1 MIRPTPSI
9 QDEMLNQYRE
19 VTSANMRS
27 SKKPEIR
34 FYDFIFLRE
43 KNDNSAFFSLLSN
56 SPQWAG
62 IAKKSSSDA
71 FFVTDE
77 ATLNILQSQTLPAES
92 GIKDKT
98 YFDFLKE
105 SGFKFVTLDEL
116 IEKLP
121 RDNAKWKNLY
131 DKIDMLID
139 KGILHLASL
148 RDLAKPIV
156 IMGFKGDHSETVTIQ
171 KEPDIIVDEKLA
183 IGFTHPNDILP
194 KYKIQGIFNGVYI
207 PSSDEFGV
215 GRILIVQT
223 KDAQEKGVFN
233 KRQDLIKIFKDHQ
246 VTSSPEILARR
257 GAWVYT
263 GESLKGALKFIDDLI
278 IIDKAISDR
287 GIDSPL
293 HQQTITI
300 NLASAFEKIA
310 VINYGPESNTPNIDL
325 DPEKFGIVGSILLNS
340 WTTEGGGRNR
350 GHLARLIADP
360 SQISKVQNSQ
370 GRPRQISWRRI
381 NSLTD
386 SANKDLE
393 KSSLKSGT
401 CQPDQSYGGRSLE
414 FHPKDDAFQLPH
426 ITPLKVVA
434 GLVAIAGAGLGAGAE
449 TKATSSL
456 SSAHGSK
463 PAIADLAR
471 QKIDSSLG
479 RPSSAP
485 APNIHQQSFLKRQED
500 GIKK

>member
-1 MIRPTPSI
+1 MVGVSV
-9 QDEMLNQYRE
+9 QDEINSQLKE
-19 VTSANMRS
+19 VLTAGNRS

-92 GIKDKT
+92 GIRDKT
-98 YFDFLKE
+98 YFDFLTE

-121 RDNAKWKNLY
+121 RDNAKWKSLY

-156 IMGFKGDHSETVTIQ
+156 IMGFKGDHSETITIQ

-183 IGFTHPNDILP
+183 IRFTHPNDILP

-207 PSSDEFGV
+207 PSSDGV

-223 KDAQEKGVFN
+223 KDAKEKGVFN

-278 IIDKAISDR
+278 IIDKAISDL

-293 HQQTITI
+293 HQQTITR
-300 NLASAFEKIA
+300 NLALAFEKIA
-310 VINYGPESNTPNIDL
+310 VINYGPESNTPSIDL

-340 WTTEGGGRNR
+340 WTTECN
-350 GHLARLIADP
+350 API
-360 SQISKVQNSQ
+360 SQTLN
-370 GRPRQISWRRI
+370 
-381 NSLTD
+381 
-386 SANKDLE
+386 
-393 KSSLKSGT
+393 
-401 CQPDQSYGGRSLE
+401 
-414 FHPKDDAFQLPH
+414 H
-426 ITPLKVVA
+426 
-434 GLVAIAGAGLGAGAE
+434 
-449 TKATSSL
+449 
-456 SSAHGSK
+456 
-463 PAIADLAR
+463 
-471 QKIDSSLG
+471 
-479 RPSSAP
+479 
-485 APNIHQQSFLKRQED
+485 
-500 GIKK
+500 